1 MPVQLGRVRADH
13 ASAIGAY
20 GGLYMSDN
28 RMKDRV
34 KVLLNGT
41 SSEGETSEHAL
52 VSPPQQQPPAHPNQ
66 ALQVLTLA
74 QRTAE
79 EHVARAHHQADKIR
93 TDALAAAEQIARDA
107 QVHAHNVRREAD
119 KVLTDARAASEQ
131 VARDSHA
138 RTEEARRSADKIVT
152 DARAQA
158 EQIVSEARAGSEH
171 LSLQARQRY
180 DDVVGSLGTKREAL
194 QNQIEAL
201 EHFDREYRSR
211 LTAFMQHQL
220 RALWVDQ
227 PQMNIDL
234 AEQGLGPESAPQ
246 QNPQNMRQVQ
256 PAIAD
261 ERASDAPAAGPR
273 HGADE
278 ADDSVPAQRQSP
290 EEDEH
295 DEEEELTER

>member
-1 MPVQLGRVRADH
+1 V
-13 ASAIGAY
+13 
-20 GGLYMSDN
+20 SDN

-41 SSEGETSEHAL
+41 SSDSETSEHAL
-52 VSPPQQQPPAHPNQ
+52 VSPPQQPQQQPAHPNQ

-131 VARDSHA
+131 VARDSHS
-138 RTEEARRSADKIVT
+138 RTEEARRSADKIVAE
-152 DARAQA
+152 ARAQSD
-158 EQIVSEARAGSEH
+158 QIVAEARASSDH
-171 LSLQARQRY
+171 LNLQARQRF

-201 EHFDREYRSR
+201 EAFDREYRSR
-211 LTAFMQHQL
+211 LTTFMQGQL

-227 PQMNIDL
+227 PQVDVELPGPAPISEAAGQLHPNL
-234 AEQGLGPESAPQ
+234 AQGTI
-246 QNPQNMRQVQ
+246 V
-256 PAIAD
+256 D
-261 ERASDAPAAGPR
+261 ERAPEALVAGPR

-278 ADDSVPAQRQSP
+278 AEDAVPAQRQSP
-290 EEDEH
+290 EEDEN
-295 DEEEELTER
+295 DDEEELTER

>member
-1 MPVQLGRVRADH
+1 V
-13 ASAIGAY
+13 
-20 GGLYMSDN
+20 SDN

-52 VSPPQQQPPAHPNQ
+52 VSPPQQPGQPAHPNQ

-138 RTEEARRSADKIVT
+138 RTEDARRTADKIVAE
-152 DARAQA
+152 ARAQS
-158 EQIVSEARAGSEH
+158 EQIVAEARASSEH
-171 LSLQARQRY
+171 LNQQARQRY
-180 DDVVGSLGTKREAL
+180 DDVVGSLGSKREAL

-227 PQMNIDL
+227 PQMN
-234 AEQGLGPESAPQ
+234 AELPDQALLPETPTHANLQHAQ
-246 QNPQNMRQVQ
+246 QTQHAIVEERSPEAQVG
-256 PAIAD
+256 
-261 ERASDAPAAGPR
+261 GPR

-278 ADDSVPAQRQSP
+278 SEDGVPAPRQSP
-290 EEDEH
+290 EEDEN
-295 DEEEELTER
+295 DEEELTER